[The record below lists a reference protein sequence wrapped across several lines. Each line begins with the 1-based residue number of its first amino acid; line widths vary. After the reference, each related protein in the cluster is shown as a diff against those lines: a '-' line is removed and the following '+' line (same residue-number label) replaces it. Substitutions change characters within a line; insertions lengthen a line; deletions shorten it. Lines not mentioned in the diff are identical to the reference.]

1 MLKAWMKR
9 HFELADEYENFG
21 EFLEA
26 VVIVNSDEN
35 NIKKYFLHADI
46 GIED

>member
-1 MLKAWMKR
+1 MKR

-26 VVIVNSDEN
+26 VVVANSDGSDVR
-35 NIKKYFLHADI
+35 KHFLHAGI
-46 GIED
+46 GMEDQ